1 MKNMDIKNQQKE
13 LILGGDL
20 KKVMW
25 KLSLPAIAAM
35 VLYGLNAFL
44 DTVFVGQL
52 INETALAGVALAYP
66 WTGVML
72 GLGSL
77 AGTGAAS
84 ALSIAIGANDT
95 ATQRKLMGNATL
107 LIFISSAVFVIPAY
121 IFAEELIQ
129 MMGGRGAVLQEGVAY
144 FRVTLIGAFFWVYG
158 LGLNFIIRGEGRM
171 KQAAKMM
178 IYGLVINIILNPLF
192 IIVFEWGV
200 AGAAWATN
208 IGMFIYCIIEYR
220 YYSKGKASFE
230 ANIHYIGYDK
240 AVFKSILSMGMPG
253 FIMTMMGLLQAI
265 VVFSALSSFG
275 TERDLTFFA
284 AASRIQLF
292 LMTPLFGLMRALQ
305 PVAGISFG
313 AGDFVRVRQ
322 SLVMFTKA
330 GLYIIAPFWFLLTVF
345 PEGSLHLILPD
356 MKFTATDLFN
366 FRVYMAVLPAL
377 PLVFMALAFFSAI
390 DEGKYG
396 SIIGLARQVIFY
408 VPVMLILPRFWG
420 IEWIYFGAT
429 AIDVILTLWIFFIVR
444 KLFQKL
450 SQTKEAV
457 AA

>member
-1 MKNMDIKNQQKE
+1 MNTKNQQKE
-13 LILGGDL
+13 LILGENL
-20 KKVMW
+20 QKVMW

-35 VLYGLNAFL
+35 VLFGLNAFL

-84 ALSIAIGANDT
+84 ALSIALGANDT
-95 ATQRKLMGNATL
+95 FTQRKLLGNATL
-107 LIFISSAVFVIPAY
+107 LMFISSAVFVIPAY
-121 IFAEELIQ
+121 IFAEPLIQ
-129 MMGGRGAVLQEGVAY
+129 MMGGKGAILQEGTAY
-144 FRVTLIGAFFWVYG
+144 FRVTLLGAFFWIYG
-158 LGLNFIIRGEGRM
+158 LGLNFIIRGEGKM
-171 KQAAKMM
+171 KQAALMM
-178 IYGLVINIILNPLF
+178 IYGLVINIILNPIF
-192 IIVFEWGV
+192 IVVFKWGV
-200 AGAAWATN
+200 MGAAWATN
-208 IGMFIYCIIEYR
+208 IGMIIYCIIGFNYFR
-220 YYSKGKASFE
+220 KGKASFE
-230 ANIHYIGYDK
+230 ANPYYIGYDK
-240 AVFKSILSMGMPG
+240 TVFKSMLSMGMPG

-265 VVFSALSSFG
+265 VVFSALSNFG

-284 AASRIQLF
+284 AANRIQLF

-313 AGDFVRVRQ
+313 AKDFVRVRQ

-330 GLYIIAPFWFLLTVF
+330 GFYIIAPFWLLLTLF

-356 MKFTATDLFN
+356 MKFTASDLFN

-377 PLVFMALAFFSAI
+377 PLVFMALTFFSAI

-396 SIIGLARQVIFY
+396 SMIGLARQVVFY
-408 VPVMLILPRFWG
+408 VPVMLLLPRFWG

-429 AIDVILTLWIFFIVR
+429 AIDVILTLWIFLIVR
-444 KLFQKL
+444 QLFRKL
-450 SQTKEAV
+450 SQAEQTV